1 MKKIYL
7 KILILII
14 LKRSKYWIHFIIKL
28 YLKRDDEFTEDNK
41 SKEDEIHK
49 NKTSFKMLFE
59 NDKNSKKKWKI
70 LTLLITIF
78 F

>member
-49 NKTSFKMLFE
+49 NKTAFKMLFE